1 MELTITVDWGEGP
14 HTVRT
19 TPGAIIEWERKT
31 KQKLTNIERVGLGLE
46 DVAFLAHASLRR
58 SGTVVPDFNK
68 FCDALIDI
76 TMGDDEP
83 SAPFQ
88 EAVSEEK

>member
-14 HTVRT
+14 VTIRT

-31 KQKLTNIERVGLGLE
+31 KQKLTNIEKVGLGLD

-58 SGTVVPDFNK
+58 AGHVVPDFNK
-68 FCDALIDI
+68 FCDALIDVS
-76 TMGDDEP
+76 MGDDEP
-83 SAPFQ
+83 SAPFH
-88 EAVSEEK
+88 EAASDGK